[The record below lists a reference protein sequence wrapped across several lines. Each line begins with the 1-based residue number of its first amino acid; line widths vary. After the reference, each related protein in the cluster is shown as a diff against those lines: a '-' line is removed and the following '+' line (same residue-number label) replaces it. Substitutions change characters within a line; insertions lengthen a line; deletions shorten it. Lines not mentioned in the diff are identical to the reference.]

1 MKKKKKKIWL
11 PYQQAAHLLG
21 ASQGSWIIF
30 NQEAHF
36 IPLLFM
42 FLFVF
47 VIHHKSCVPLA
58 CLLRVFGLPSLTVL
72 YWIGKDVWFFQ
83 SLRALKCM
91 QAGIQ
96 SP

>member
-1 MKKKKKKIWL
+1 
-11 PYQQAAHLLG
+11 
-21 ASQGSWIIF
+21 
-30 NQEAHF
+30 
-36 IPLLFM
+36 M

-47 VIHHKSCVPLA
+47 VIHRKSCVPLA
-58 CLLRVFGLPSLTVL
+58 RLLARLLRIFGLPSLTVL